1 MTFPSQENQDYAA
14 IVDRMWNVLERLCEH
29 KVHEHLAEP
38 FLKPPDKTEREY
50 DFSLPLERARAIVS
64 YTTRWRCSNASLVR
78 AANVHPADLVKWAK
92 DELPPGSA
100 KSDRIEKALRDDVL
114 PKPAKQ
120 KPQA

>member
-50 DFSLPLERARAIVS
+50 DFSLPLGRARAIES
-64 YTTRWRCSNASLVR
+64 YTKEWQCSDASLAR
-78 AANVHPADLVKWAK
+78 AAHVDPADLTKWAK
-92 DELPPGSA
+92 DQLPLGSA
-100 KSDRIEKALRDDVL
+100 KSDRIEKALRDNAL

-120 KPQA
+120 QPQA